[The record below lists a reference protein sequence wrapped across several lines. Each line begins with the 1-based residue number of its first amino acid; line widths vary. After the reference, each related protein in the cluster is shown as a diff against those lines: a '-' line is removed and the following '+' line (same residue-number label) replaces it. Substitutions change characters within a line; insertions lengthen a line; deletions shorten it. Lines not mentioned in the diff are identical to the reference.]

1 MISTNL
7 PLQLTSFIGR
17 EREIA
22 EVERLLGTT
31 RLLMLV
37 GSGGCGKTRLAL
49 QVAAVLRDEFPDG
62 VWLVDL
68 APLADPSLVPQT
80 VASMFGLRESGET
93 LLANILQSFF
103 HAKNMLL
110 VLDNCEHLIQ
120 ACAELCET
128 LLRACPDLKILATSR
143 EALNIAGETSFR
155 VPSLALPDPQPLPPL
170 EILSQYEA
178 LRLFLSRANAAR
190 SDLQLTSA
198 NAQLV
203 AQICQ
208 RLDGMPLAIELAAA
222 RANALSIEEI
232 AARLDDR
239 FRLLT
244 SGSRTALPRY
254 QTLRASIDWSYDL
267 LSDAERVVLRRLA
280 VFAGGF
286 TLEAVESV
294 CGEQHKDEILDVLS
308 RLVQKSLV
316 VVKLDD
322 KLRYRL
328 LETIRQYVR
337 EKLAE
342 SADEDAV
349 RDCHLN
355 YFMNFAE
362 AVDPRHHSRGQV
374 QMLER
379 LDSELDNL
387 RVALDWSLGE
397 GRAEKGLRLAAALT
411 WFWDTRGNLSEGRER
426 ISSVLVQ
433 SQHLE
438 RTAARGKAFSGGAML
453 AYRQSDYLVART
465 WANQA
470 LEVFRELGEKRG
482 IAEAQSV
489 LGYIAEEE
497 GDYDTPASLYKE
509 TLALSR
515 DVDDE
520 RGIALALQNLG
531 WVALRLG
538 QSGIAS
544 SRFEESL
551 AIDRRVGDKDSIAF
565 DLSGLAEVAIR
576 QGKLDVASRLI
587 EESLAL
593 RREIGW
599 TWGIGVSL
607 GTWAWIAMH
616 QRDWDTALERLRA
629 SIGVRKEIGDKGGIA
644 WCLERLAEVVMENNE
659 LARAAIIF
667 GAASGLRASM
677 GSMIDPVDQPD
688 HDRRL
693 TMLHG
698 KLSEENYS
706 AAWNEGRAMT
716 MEQAIEF
723 ALAEPD
729 REKREKASPQTM
741 KEKFGGLT
749 PREREVAV
757 LIAQGKSNPEIA
769 EQLVVSER
777 TVTTHVSNILSKLE
791 FTSRTQIASWATAK
805 RLT

>member
-68 APLADPSLVPQT
+68 APLSDPSLVPQT
-80 VASMFGLRESGET
+80 VASIFGLHESGET
-93 LLANILQSFF
+93 PLANILQSFF

-120 ACAELCET
+120 ACAELCDV

-143 EALNIAGETSFR
+143 EAMNIAGETTFR
-155 VPSLALPDPQPLPPL
+155 VPSLSLLDPQQLPR
-170 EILSQYEA
+170 IKSFAQYES
-178 LRLFLSRANAAR
+178 LRLFVERAQAALPEFELQDANARAI
-190 SDLQLTSA
+190 
-198 NAQLV
+198 

-222 RANALSIEEI
+222 RVNSIPIEEI
-232 AARLDDR
+232 STRLDDR

-244 SGSRTALPRY
+244 SGTRTALPRY
-254 QTLRASIDWSYDL
+254 QTLRASIEWSYNL
-267 LSDAERVVLRRLA
+267 LSNTERAVLRRLA
-280 VFAGGF
+280 VFIGGF
-286 TLEAVESV
+286 TLDAVEGI
-294 CGEQHKDEILDVLS
+294 CIEEDRNEILDLLS

-316 VVKLDD
+316 VVRLDD
-322 KLRYRL
+322 KPRYRL
-328 LETIRQYVR
+328 LETIRQYAR

-342 SADEDAV
+342 SGEEDSI

-362 AVDPRHHSRGQV
+362 AIAPKLHGPE
-374 QMLER
+374 QMQTLER

-387 RVALDWSLGE
+387 RAALEWSLGE

-411 WFWDTRGNLSEGRER
+411 WFWETRGNLSEGRER

-470 LEVFRELGEKRG
+470 LEVFRELGDKRG

-515 DVDDE
+515 DADDE

-538 QSGIAS
+538 QSGIAN

-644 WCLERLAEVVMENNE
+644 WCLERLAEVAMENNE

-677 GSMIDPVDQPD
+677 GSTIDPVDQPD

-693 TMLHG
+693 TMLHE

-729 REKREKASPQTM
+729 LEQRARASPQTM

-777 TVTTHVSNILSKLE
+777 TVTTHVSNILSKLG